1 MEIVVLTEGDKR
13 NKNLIEIR
21 DKFLEVLPDYFNIV
35 VIRERNSTANGGAGR
50 FVHPAHY
57 PAHYPNALAGTP
69 QPKKNLTWTH
79 LPLTSTLSGS
89 NTSSH

>member
-1 MEIVVLTEGDKR
+1 MTEGDKR

-21 DKFLEVLPDYFNIV
+21 DKFLEGLPDYFNIV

-57 PAHYPNALAGTP
+57 PAHYPTALAGNPHPITRE
-69 QPKKNLTWTH
+69 NLTWTH